1 MIGRVPGCI
10 SKPVAGS
17 EGGTSDRFDPGF
29 TLSPL
34 FFPPKK
40 LHFLPTVPVNIS
52 APGSHFPARLRCT
65 ANHRL
70 VSAIS
75 QEDKQLQSVPSRAS
89 ITHFQTPLTTPT
101 SMIFSPPADC
111 QWSSF
116 DRLRLCHLEST
127 WHDHNHTSSNKRI

>member
-1 MIGRVPGCI
+1 MKLLT
-10 SKPVAGS
+10 SKHFLHYCLHS
-17 EGGTSDRFDPGF
+17 F
-29 TLSPL
+29 LSSS
-34 FFPPKK
+34 KK
-40 LHFLPTVPVNIS
+40 LHFLSPVNIS

-101 SMIFSPPADC
+101 SMIFSPPVDC
-111 QWSSF
+111 QRSSF
-116 DRLRLCHLEST
+116 DRLRLYHLEST
-127 WHDHNHTSSNKRI
+127 WHNHDNTSSKQENIKQRQNMRT